1 MNLNLISK
9 ILLHVQPNLLSDML
23 LFLTFVIE
31 HTCICG
37 FFLGFQGNKAEEL

>member
-9 ILLHVQPNLLSDML
+9 IFLHVQPNLLSDML

-31 HTCICG
+31 HICG

>member
-31 HTCICG
+31 HICV

>member
-31 HTCICG
+31 HICG
-37 FFLGFQGNKAEEL
+37 VFLGFQGNKAEEL

>member
-31 HTCICG
+31 HICG

>member
-31 HTCICG
+31 HISG

>member
-23 LFLTFVIE
+23 LFLIFVIE
-31 HTCICG
+31 HICG